1 MNFFKPFSLPLNW
14 RWKLHRS
21 WTWKKTRFH
30 LPTLT
35 IQKNN
40 SSLHPLPR
48 KKGDILPPRHLCNS
62 SSYLLI
68 APRSLETFSFSFSY
82 RRFHSSAVSSSFTT
96 TTFLMVLALKN
107 CDNDQVKRRNQREL
121 LGVGRCSK
129 TARGPLYDISSRTI
143 TWLPTP
149 SSYQI
154 KPWEY
159 APYMSC
165 TQMWKEVLTIT

>member
-1 MNFFKPFSLPLNW
+1 MMDIALYKRRLIHEFF
-14 RWKLHRS
+14 
-21 WTWKKTRFH
+21 
-30 LPTLT
+30 
-35 IQKNN
+35 
-40 SSLHPLPR
+40 SSLSRYRLTGAENCTDHEHEKKHDFIFPPSPSERITILSTHSR
-48 KKGDILPPRHLCNS
+48 KKREISLPPRHLCNS

-107 CDNDQVKRRNQREL
+107 CDNDQVERRNQREL

-143 TWLPTP
+143 T
-149 SSYQI
+149 
-154 KPWEY
+154 
-159 APYMSC
+159 
-165 TQMWKEVLTIT
+165 